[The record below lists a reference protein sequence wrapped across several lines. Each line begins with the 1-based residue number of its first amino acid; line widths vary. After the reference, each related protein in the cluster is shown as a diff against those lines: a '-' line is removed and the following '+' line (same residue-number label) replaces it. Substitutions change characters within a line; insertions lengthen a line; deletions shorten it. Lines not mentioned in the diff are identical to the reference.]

1 MCLLKGGSGGIGAHG
16 AAGKGGGGGR
26 VKGKPGTDGPCGAA
40 AAAPV
45 SAFDEDGW
53 LEPEKS
59 HIIQNKLNPVGLFG
73 FLLSGRKRVNAHQM
87 PAEPLCC
94 SVEHQ

>member
-26 VKGKPGTDGPCGAA
+26 EKGKPGTDGPCGAA

-45 SAFDEDGW
+45 SAFDEEGW
-53 LEPEKS
+53 LEPGKM
-59 HIIQNKLNPVGLFG
+59 ILCKINYTQLG
-73 FLLSGRKRVNAHQM
+73 FFVFFLAGKG
-87 PAEPLCC
+87 
-94 SVEHQ
+94 